1 MAQDDAAHDGNP
13 GAAPGG
19 ISQVFLISAIGVA
32 AFILAA
38 LLFPEATSNGLGA
51 AKSWIIQHLDW
62 VFMLTAN
69 LVVGLCV
76 YIALS
81 PLGRITLGG
90 PKAERDFSTLSW
102 IAMLFSA
109 GVGTGMVFYGTAE
122 PAIYYIGRGGTPLDV
137 PALTPAAQAA
147 AFSATAFHWGITP
160 WAIYAI
166 TGLALAFFHY
176 NQGLPLTIRSA
187 FHPLLGQRIW
197 SWPGHVID
205 VIAVIATIFGLA
217 TTLGMGATLVASGIE
232 FLFSIKNDLTLQI
245 ILIIA
250 ITLIAIGSVVRGL
263 RRGVRVL
270 SMINLVLAAGL
281 LAFII
286 VAGPTRAI
294 LTSYWPNTLAYTA
307 DFISLS
313 HWFDRPDTA
322 WMRSWTILYW
332 AWWIA
337 WAPFVGMFIARISK
351 GRSVRAFL
359 GVTVLLPT
367 LIGIVWFSSFGMAAI
382 NQIQNGIGA
391 LPAGITKDHLVLY
404 QTLENLPWQGITSL
418 LAIVLLVIFFVTSSD
433 SGSLV
438 VDTITA
444 GGRTDAPVAHRVF
457 WASVEGL
464 VAIALLVGGGTT
476 ALSTLQSGVIITG
489 LPFTLVLLVCCYS
502 TLKGMRAAARGA

>member
-1 MAQDDAAHDGNP
+1 MTQDGAAQDGSLDAP
-13 GAAPGG
+13 RGG
-19 ISQVFLISAIGVA
+19 ITQVFIISAICVA

-38 LLFPEATSNGLGA
+38 LLFPGATSHGLGA
-51 AKSWIIQHLDW
+51 AKSWIIRHLDW

-69 LVVGLCV
+69 LVVALCG

-90 PKAERDFSTLSW
+90 PKAEPEFSTFSW
-102 IAMLFSA
+102 VAMLFSA

-137 PALTPAAQAA
+137 PALTPAAQQA

-166 TGLALAFFHY
+166 VGLALAFFHF

-187 FHPLLGQRIW
+187 FHPLLGRRIW
-197 SWPGHVID
+197 GWPGHVID
-205 VIAVIATIFGLA
+205 IIAVIATIFGLA
-217 TTLGMGATLVASGIE
+217 TTLGMGATLVASGLE
-232 FLFSIKNDLTLQI
+232 FLFAIDNDLTVQS
-245 ILIIA
+245 ILIVG
-250 ITLIAIGSVVRGL
+250 ITLIAIASVVRGL
-263 RRGVRVL
+263 RRGIRVL
-270 SMINLVLAAGL
+270 SMINLGLAAGL
-281 LAFII
+281 LLFII
-286 VAGPTRAI
+286 LAGPTRETLA
-294 LTSYWPNTLAYTA
+294 SYWPNTVRYAA

-313 HWFDRPDTA
+313 HWIDRPDIT

-337 WAPFVGMFIARISK
+337 WSPFVGMFIARISK

-359 GVTVLLPT
+359 GVTILLPT
-367 LIGIVWFSSFGMAAI
+367 LIGIIWFSSFGMAAI
-382 NQIQNGIGA
+382 DQIQNGIGA
-391 LPAGITKDHLVLY
+391 LPAGIPKDHLVLY
-404 QTLENLPWQGITSL
+404 QTLANLPWQGITSL
-418 LAIVLLVIFFVTSSD
+418 LAICLLVIFFVTSSD

-476 ALSTLQSGVIITG
+476 ALSTLQSGVIIAG

-502 TLKGMRAAARGA
+502 TLKGMRAAAREG